1 MYRSLILL
9 VCVPFMTGCIAT
21 HRSNTAW
28 FDEKV
33 YVGIL
38 EAPPIARA
46 EGQDFIDSALG
57 FAATLALKG
66 AEAALKWEASK
77 YVQDS
82 TGDLKEANLGNLTH
96 FEIPEGW
103 VLSNHGGGADVP
115 SAYITILRSVTP
127 KSHLGFWESV
137 WRTLFWFERPTQLE
151 ILNDDFV
158 AKLIARVKKYNHN
171 LMKREDDTIRKAFG
185 LPEKI
190 TDESFLSFAAVLQIT
205 PTAPLVG
212 HHYPNYRIELLDY
225 RYSSLKAKNLSW
237 VRVPFTGWEE
247 TKSVLTVSLKGS
259 KADMRLMGGQYEGKA
274 DFEVQWNRELS
285 SDKKASEWVNQDAL
299 VVGEGKGKPLAK
311 SPPIRTY
318 DLRNFGVSI
327 KLSEAGSLKEAFESA
342 SKKVTEIDVE
352 KLLKK

>member
-1 MYRSLILL
+1 MCRSLILL
-9 VCVPFMTGCIAT
+9 VCISFMTGCIAT

-28 FDEKV
+28 FEENV
-33 YVGIL
+33 HVGIL
-38 EAPPIARA
+38 EAPPITRT
-46 EGQDFIDSALG
+46 EGQDFTYSALG
-57 FAATLALKG
+57 FAASLALKG

-77 YVQDS
+77 YAQDS

-96 FEIPEGW
+96 LVSPEGW

-115 SAYITILRSVTP
+115 SAYITILRTVTP
-127 KSHLGFWESV
+127 KSQLGFWESV

-158 AKLIARVKKYNHN
+158 GKLIARVKKYNHN
-171 LMKREDDTIRKAFG
+171 LMQRDDDTIRKAFG
-185 LPEKI
+185 LEKI
-190 TDESFLSFAAVLQIT
+190 TGESFLSFAAVLQIT

-247 TKSVLTVSLKGS
+247 TKSILTVSLKGS
-259 KADMRLMGGQYEGKA
+259 KADMRLMGNQYEGKA

-285 SDKKASEWVNQDAL
+285 SDKKASEWANQGAL
-299 VVGEGKGKPLAK
+299 VVGEGKPLAK
-311 SPPIRTY
+311 SPPIHTY
-318 DLRNFGVSI
+318 DFRNFGVSI
-327 KLSEAGSLKEAFESA
+327 KLSEAGLLKEAFESA
-342 SKKVTEIDVE
+342 SKKVTEIDVKE
-352 KLLKK
+352 LLKK